1 MKRKKFEWTGRLILI
16 IFSLILVLS
25 LIFFITKQTHK
36 NTTEQLLTEYMNYIN
51 KHEYEKMYK
60 MISKEHSSNISM
72 EEFVKRNKN
81 IYEGLE
87 TKDLSIKILNEKSN
101 GKEISYLT
109 SFNTLAGE
117 VKFQNE
123 VNFIKEKFKYKLVWK
138 DSIIFPQLESTDK
151 VRIDTVEAERGQILD
166 RNGKVLAGKGVASSV
181 GLVPGKIQDKENTI
195 IKLAE
200 LLEVDIDVIKNK
212 LSAEW
217 VKDDSFVP
225 IKTIPKVSELELM
238 KINPDENLVKLK
250 ENQEEL
256 LSIPGVMINDIE
268 VRDYPLKEA
277 ASHLVGYIQKVTAE
291 DLEENKGKGYD
302 SNSVIGRS
310 GIESLYEDKLKGQN
324 GCMIYIED
332 EFGNRKDIIVD
343 KPVQNG
349 EDIQLTIDAEL
360 QKVLYEQFKDDKSCS
375 VAMNQYTGEVL
386 ALVSTPSFNSNDF
399 VMGMSDKLWKSLN
412 EDERQPLYNRFR
424 QVWCPGSTFKPV
436 TAVIGLDTGILDP
449 VEDYGNEGL
458 SWQNSDNIYFA
469 KVALKLGEN
478 NLTSFLEKLG
488 FNKEIPFDIKM
499 SISQYSNTEGIK
511 SEIQLAD
518 SGYGQ
523 GQILI
528 NPLHLASIYSAFSN
542 DGNIIEPT
550 LLYNPNY
557 NPNIWMPEVIQKES
571 IHTVLETMKKVISE
585 PTATGYGLHREDYTL
600 AGKTGTA
607 EIKLSKE
614 DETGTELGW
623 MAVFTTDPNIENP
636 ILLISMVED
645 VKNIGGSG
653 YVVQKDKRVLDQY
666 LR

>member
-1 MKRKKFEWTGRLILI
+1 M
-16 IFSLILVLS
+16 
-25 LIFFITKQTHK
+25 
-36 NTTEQLLTEYMNYIN
+36 
-51 KHEYEKMYK
+51 
-60 MISKEHSSNISM
+60 
-72 EEFVKRNKN
+72 
-81 IYEGLE
+81 
-87 TKDLSIKILNEKSN
+87 
-101 GKEISYLT
+101 
-109 SFNTLAGE
+109 
-117 VKFQNE
+117 
-123 VNFIKEKFKYKLVWK
+123 
-138 DSIIFPQLESTDK
+138 
-151 VRIDTVEAERGQILD
+151 
-166 RNGKVLAGKGVASSV
+166 LAGKGVASSV

-332 EFGNRKDIIVD
+332 KFGNRKDIIVD

-458 SWQNSDNIYFA
+458 SWQKDSSWGDYYVTTLHETEPATLENAMIYSDNIYFA

-585 PTATGYGLHREDYTL
+585 PTATGYGLHREEYTL

-614 DETGTELGW
+614 DATGTELGW

>member
-1 MKRKKFEWTGRLILI
+1 M
-16 IFSLILVLS
+16 
-25 LIFFITKQTHK
+25 
-36 NTTEQLLTEYMNYIN
+36 
-51 KHEYEKMYK
+51 
-60 MISKEHSSNISM
+60 
-72 EEFVKRNKN
+72 
-81 IYEGLE
+81 
-87 TKDLSIKILNEKSN
+87 
-101 GKEISYLT
+101 
-109 SFNTLAGE
+109 
-117 VKFQNE
+117 
-123 VNFIKEKFKYKLVWK
+123 
-138 DSIIFPQLESTDK
+138 
-151 VRIDTVEAERGQILD
+151 
-166 RNGKVLAGKGVASSV
+166 
-181 GLVPGKIQDKENTI
+181 
-195 IKLAE
+195 
-200 LLEVDIDVIKNK
+200 
-212 LSAEW
+212 
-217 VKDDSFVP
+217 
-225 IKTIPKVSELELM
+225 
-238 KINPDENLVKLK
+238 
-250 ENQEEL
+250 
-256 LSIPGVMINDIE
+256 
-268 VRDYPLKEA
+268 
-277 ASHLVGYIQKVTAE
+277 
-291 DLEENKGKGYD
+291 
-302 SNSVIGRS
+302 
-310 GIESLYEDKLKGQN
+310 
-324 GCMIYIED
+324 
-332 EFGNRKDIIVD
+332 
-343 KPVQNG
+343 
-349 EDIQLTIDAEL
+349 
-360 QKVLYEQFKDDKSCS
+360 
-375 VAMNQYTGEVL
+375 
-386 ALVSTPSFNSNDF
+386 
-399 VMGMSDKLWKSLN
+399 
-412 EDERQPLYNRFR
+412 YNRFR

-458 SWQNSDNIYFA
+458 SWQKDSSWGDYYVTTLHESDNIYFA

-585 PTATGYGLHREDYTL
+585 PTATGYGLHREEYTL

-614 DETGTELGW
+614 DATGTELGW